1 MSELTVSG
9 LLTPA
14 AVRLDERAA
23 DRTEAI
29 RLAGAV
35 LVSAGAVEPAYVD
48 SMLAREESISTY
60 VGEEVAIPHGTLE
73 GRALIRRDA
82 LSFVRFAE
90 PVEWGDLGEVR
101 VAIGIAAAGDGQV
114 EVLAELASILL
125 DPDRARALREAASP
139 EEVVELLRPRPE
151 EDG

>member
-1 MSELTVSG
+1 MK
-9 LLTPA
+9 A
-14 AVRLDERAA
+14 ARFHAPGD
-23 DRTEAI
+23 I
-29 RLAGAV
+29 RIEDV
-35 LVSAGAVEPAYVD
+35 P
-48 SMLAREESISTY
+48 
-60 VGEEVAIPHGTLE
+60 
-73 GRALIRRDA
+73 
-82 LSFVRFAE
+82 E
-90 PVEWGDLGEVR
+90 PVAGPGEVT